1 MILADSLWISRSSW
15 SANSFAFVAAA
26 ARPALAAALTF
37 SADNRAASTP
47 FWPQGLWTPEFSSE
61 V

>member
-26 ARPALAAALTF
+26 ARPAFAAALTF
-37 SADNRAASTP
+37 SDDNGAAP
-47 FWPQGLWTPEFSSE
+47 AAELSSKF
-61 V
+61 